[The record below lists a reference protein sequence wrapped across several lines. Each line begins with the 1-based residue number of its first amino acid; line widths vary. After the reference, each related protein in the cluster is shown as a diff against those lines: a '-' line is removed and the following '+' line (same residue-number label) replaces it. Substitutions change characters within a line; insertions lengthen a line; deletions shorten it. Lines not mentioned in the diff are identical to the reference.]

1 MSIFSWLQLFNETP
15 LRSLRLRRKSQGR
28 AGDGGRRRVPRV
40 ELLEERAVLSTL
52 TVVNLLD
59 AGPGSLRAAIAAA
72 NIAPGA
78 DTIKF
83 AGGLKGSI
91 NLASELSITDDL
103 TINGPNANKLTVS
116 GSGATRAFHVSG
128 TSTDVT
134 IDGLTIANGLASAPS
149 GNAFGGG
156 LLNEGASVSLSKVV
170 LSSNQ
175 AVGAAAGGGAVA
187 NLAGA
192 HFTADH
198 TDFLGNTARGDD
210 AHNWFGGAVYDDQ
223 GSIADISHS
232 SFSGNLAVGGDANG
246 GAIAQVGGGQ
256 LTIDQCSF
264 DGNRAQGGP
273 GTDAFIGGS
282 FGGAIEA

>member
-15 LRSLRLRRKSQGR
+15 LRSLRLRSKSQNR

-116 GSGATRAFHVSG
+116 GSGATRVFHASG
-128 TSTDVT
+128 ATTDLA
-134 IDGLTIANGLASAPS
+134 IDGLTIANGLASAPA

-175 AVGAAAGGGAVA
+175 AVGAGAGGGAVA

-192 HFTADH
+192 HFTADQ
-198 TDFLGNTARGDD
+198 TDFLNNTARGDGV
-210 AHNWFGGAVYDDQ
+210 HIVFGGAVFDDQ
-223 GSIADISHS
+223 GSIANIAQSTFS
-232 SFSGNLAVGGDANG
+232 SNLATGGNANG
-246 GAIAQVGGGQ
+246 GALAQVGGGQ
-256 LTIDQCSF
+256 LTLDHCS
-264 DGNRAQGGP
+264 
-273 GTDAFIGGS
+273 
-282 FGGAIEA
+282 